1 MTKSSALSGLFI
13 IFLLFRLS
21 SWAFLLPPWG
31 GFDEPA
37 HQGLVETCAAH
48 LGWPRFQSVTIPER
62 LIRAI
67 GAQRAVT
74 NGRTDLI
81 APPRANYETQQSPLY
96 YLLTGRLLRAFPPL
110 SPIAE
115 LYVLRLLNAFLAL
128 LVGVIILRAASGG
141 ILAELDWLP
150 VAWLGFVPGYAIA
163 MVRVSND
170 ALCALLVTAALA
182 AIIRDRGGRVG
193 VRLIGAGAAGLAP
206 WAKLYGAAVLPAA
219 AFDAIRKRT
228 GRALA
233 LVLLAI
239 PPLLLALLSFRL
251 NGTVVPLQENL
262 IPARP
267 FHIAEVPWMRDVW
280 TIAKTQIWV
289 SGQSSIVFPTWMYPL
304 PIAIL
309 LLAATGSICHAFRP
323 KQKELASKVG
333 LLLATLALFGFAL
346 AYHATRNYA
355 ANRVPGGSGGWYLWA
370 MALPETLLFSLW
382 VGDPKRRAWLPG
394 VFALFLSL
402 LILGDVALFFEAA
415 GGLIT
420 SEGNHHIL
428 GLHSHPMAGVVEA
441 FFRTRPPAIGA
452 AAISLGIA
460 SWLVGGF
467 LVILVYRRV
476 RLDHSAAIC

>member
-1 MTKSSALSGLFI
+1 MTKSSGLSGFFL
-13 IFLLFRLS
+13 IFLLFRLT

-67 GAQRAVT
+67 GAQNKKT
-74 NGRTDLI
+74 TI
-81 APPRANYETQQSPLY
+81 AAPHANYETQQSPSY
-96 YLLTGRLLRAFPPL
+96 YLLAGRLLSALPSL

-115 LYVLRLLNAFLAL
+115 LYLLRLLNAALAL
-128 LVGVIILRAASGG
+128 LVGIIILWAVRGE

-150 VAWLGFVPGYAIA
+150 IAWLGFVPGYAIA

-219 AFDAIRKRT
+219 AFDAIRKRA

-233 LVLLAI
+233 LVLLAV
-239 PPLLLALLSFRL
+239 PPLLLAVLSFRL

-262 IPARP
+262 IPAKP
-267 FHIAEVPWMRDVW
+267 IHFAEVPWLLDMW

-289 SGQSSIVFPTWMYPL
+289 SGQSTIVFPTWAYPL

-309 LLAATGSICHAFRP
+309 LLAVIGSIRHAFRP
-323 KQKELASKVG
+323 EQKELASKVAV
-333 LLLATLALFGFAL
+333 LLATLALFVFAL

-382 VGDPKRRAWLPG
+382 AGDLKRRAWLPS

-428 GLHSHPMAGVVEA
+428 GFHIHPMAGA
-441 FFRTRPPAIGA
+441 LGTFFRTRPPVIGA
-452 AAISLGIA
+452 AAIFAGIA

-467 LVILVYRRV
+467 LVIFVYRLG
-476 RLDHSAAIC
+476 RLDHSATIC